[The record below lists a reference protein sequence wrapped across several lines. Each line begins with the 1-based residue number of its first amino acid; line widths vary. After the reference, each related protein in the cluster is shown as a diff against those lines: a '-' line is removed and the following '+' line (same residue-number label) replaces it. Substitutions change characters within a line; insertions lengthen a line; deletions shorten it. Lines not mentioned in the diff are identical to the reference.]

1 MSHKTGTNNTSISI
15 HMMIFFLLYTL
26 FLKYIMFAKVKI
38 RFCIIYLTRVGVNP
52 YNSIKLLISL
62 ASRSVIKS
70 KSAKV
75 SYNIKRFKCTVWTH
89 LYMYT
94 KLPFEWL
101 LPAPTWLRS
110 DIRNSIL
117 WPGNAISMY
126 VLTNLKSAL
135 FPKTNEYIYEYV

>member
-1 MSHKTGTNNTSISI
+1 
-15 HMMIFFLLYTL
+15 
-26 FLKYIMFAKVKI
+26 MFAKVKI

-75 SYNIKRFKCTVWTH
+75 SYKKIKRFKCTVWTH
-89 LYMYT
+89 LYT

-110 DIRNSIL
+110 DIKNSIL
-117 WPGNAISMY
+117 
-126 VLTNLKSAL
+126 
-135 FPKTNEYIYEYV
+135 